1 MTCPYCASVASKILI
16 SSWDEE
22 RKTVR
27 RDRICKAC
35 KYSWTTVE
43 LDIDQVEKLEKAVN
57 SVLRGLG
64 SEDDPE
70 FLGEEQEP

>member
-27 RDRICKAC
+27 RARICRAC